1 MAICYN
7 RIEHERLLITTDTP
21 VNNEGHDMRLNERQ
35 QVIVTGVLRDRDYL
49 AAQPCWPGCGLSRQA
64 LGVRR
69 GQVRN
74 AQAGVVPLDLH
85 GWLGRSPTAS
95 EFVLFHR
102 EYVRLEGMGLI
113 QRVNLVGGRRTTHL
127 KLTAAGER
135 AAAGLLAEDMGAD
148 RQRPE
153 GRAGGRG
160 PSTAADHD
168 KVADQFEP
176 IDLATIDWSTLELPP
191 ETPGGLVVQPPAEPA
206 PAGPNTEEPTDP
218 A

>member
-1 MAICYN
+1 MT
-7 RIEHERLLITTDTP
+7 RKPPEP
-21 VNNEGHDMRLNERQ
+21 VFPP
-35 QVIVTGVLRDRDYL
+35 
-49 AAQPCWPGCGLSRQA
+49 ASLSRQA

-69 GQVRN
+69 IEVSN
-74 AQAGVVPLDLH
+74 AQAGLVPINLH
-85 GWLGRSPTAS
+85 GWIGRQPTAS

-153 GRAGGRG
+153 GRASGRG